1 MGHPIPSSVHGN
13 PVVEVAKLES
23 PALPAGYRPPAH
35 GPALEPAHYF
45 VISVG
50 PGADGEEVYYVSCLD
65 AAGRRVT
72 GDMYYTR
79 EAARDFAARE
89 FGIEVNWESA

>member
-1 MGHPIPSSVHGN
+1 MDQPIPSFVNDN

-23 PALPAGYRPPAH
+23 PALPAGYRPPVH
-35 GPALEPAHYF
+35 GPALEPAHWF

-50 PGADGEEVYYVSCLD
+50 TGADDNEVYYVNALD
-65 AAGRRVT
+65 ADGRRIT

-79 EAARDFAARE
+79 EAARNFAARE
-89 FGIEVNWESA
+89 YGIDVNWENA